1 MLGLCDSGA
10 VSRGKERR
18 WSRVVMQTLRPN
30 PRVRDTG
37 GRQRD
42 SQRDSQRDALRDSP
56 RDSCI
61 KIVIH
66 PPSPS
71 PDHRFQLVRVSFH
84 YSIYDLL

>member
-1 MLGLCDSGA
+1 MLGLCDSGDL
-10 VSRGKERR
+10 SRGKERR

-37 GRQRD
+37 GR
-42 SQRDSQRDALRDSP
+42 QRDSQRDALRDSP

>member
-1 MLGLCDSGA
+1 MLGLCDSGDL
-10 VSRGKERR
+10 SRGKERR

-42 SQRDSQRDALRDSP
+42 ALRDSP
-56 RDSCI
+56 RDDCI

-66 PPSPS
+66 PPSPT
-71 PDHRFQLVRVSFH
+71 PDHRFQLVRVSLY
-84 YSIYDLL
+84 YSIILSNI